1 MNQAATFGST
11 RPIIPAGT
19 QLNGIYEIDEPIA
32 AGGMGEIYK
41 GHAIQTGDPVAIKLI
56 RTDLAEAEAAFA
68 LFRKEASALH
78 NLYHEAIV
86 RYYVFTI
93 DPVLERPY
101 LAMEFVDGQSLS
113 AMLRGGPLAFEAVHR
128 LMQRIAAGL
137 HAAHERGIIHRDV
150 SPDNII
156 IPAGDMAKA
165 KIIDFGIARSTRL
178 DDEGTI
184 IGSGFAGKYNYV
196 SPEQLGLFGGEVTPK
211 SDIYSLGLVLAE
223 ALRNGPID
231 MGGNHVDVI
240 DKRRVVPDVGP
251 IDPRLRP
258 LIETMLQPN
267 PEDRPASMADV
278 AAWPVNAVSARGATG
293 FTTAT
298 GAFGQGASGHASSGQ
313 GALGHGISG
322 AATKLATAG
331 RVPALL
337 AGGGALALLA
347 VGAGLFMMARTPP
360 RNVPPPPV
368 LTEESGSYS
377 PAPESSAETSP
388 STRSPPGSSPAQT
401 DARPAA
407 SVTAGKIAKPAEA
420 SASSGGAVKP
430 GLAPM
435 NLAKLELW
443 PMRDPGDAA
452 DSVQRARLQS
462 YAQFLSQYDG
472 GDCFFARPL
481 LLSDGAAAVEGF
493 GSSTL
498 AVQSL
503 DQAFREK
510 GLDVDIGARQVS
522 AGQCPAITFLG
533 RLRGATDSAPNLEI
547 AASTLTLGQ
556 PLAGTIS
563 GLNGRQA
570 DVLVVS
576 SDGSTRS
583 LPLAPIEGRDD
594 AMSFSFKTGSDLA
607 DGRLQLVVAI
617 AGSKP
622 ISALRANQQA
632 AAVKIFSQIIA
643 EAEKSNLTLAAAV
656 RSFKVEK

>member
-1 MNQAATFGST
+1 MNQAASFGST

-93 DPVLERPY
+93 DPALERPY

-178 DDEGTI
+178 DDEGTV

-267 PEDRPASMADV
+267 PDDRPASMAEV
-278 AAWPVNAVSARGATG
+278 AAWPVNSLSGRGATG
-293 FTTAT
+293 FTP
-298 GAFGQGASGHASSGQ
+298 GSGASRTAVTP
-313 GALGHGISG
+313 G
-322 AATKLATAG
+322 AAGLAAG
-331 RVPALL
+331 PTRALL
-337 AGGGALALLA
+337 AGGGALAVLA
-347 VGAGLFMMARTPP
+347 LGAGLYFMMRAPP
-360 RNVPPPPV
+360 RNVPPAPV
-368 LTEESGSYS
+368 LLTDAS
-377 PAPESSAETSP
+377 PVASAEQTGDRSGAGAPADKMAKSTPETAPATS
-388 STRSPPGSSPAQT
+388 
-401 DARPAA
+401 AR
-407 SVTAGKIAKPAEA
+407 
-420 SASSGGAVKP
+420 P

-435 NLAKLELW
+435 NLARLELW
-443 PMRDPGDAA
+443 SLRDPGDAA
-452 DSVQRARLQS
+452 EPVQRARLVK

-472 GDCFFARPL
+472 GDCFFARAL
-481 LLSDGAAAVEGF
+481 LLSDGVAAVEGF
-493 GSSTL
+493 GPS
-498 AVQSL
+498 AIAFRSL
-503 DQAFREK
+503 DQAFREQ
-510 GLDVDIGARQVS
+510 GQDVDIGVRQVT

-533 RLRGATDSAPNLEI
+533 RLRGSAATAPKLEI
-547 AASTLTLGQ
+547 DAASLALGQ

-563 GLNGRQA
+563 GLNGRQP
-570 DVLVVS
+570 DVLVVA
-576 SDGSTRS
+576 SDGLVRS
-583 LPLAPIEGRDD
+583 LPLTPVEGRDD
-594 AMSFSFKTGSDLA
+594 AMSFNFKTGADLA
-607 DGRLQLVVAI
+607 SGKLQLVVAV

-622 ISALRANQQA
+622 LAALHLNQPSPA
-632 AAVKIFSQIIA
+632 AKLFAQTIA
-643 EAEKSNLTLAAAV
+643 EADKTNQTLAAAV